1 MDEHEEVWVE
11 SPADILKRLVLLPS
25 RGYSFGAK
33 VNALTRLLI
42 VVVVILAVLKWRY
55 WPAVL
60 TIGIFLILFLYL
72 LKAGNVEI
80 EHFDDDMSGLKPHT
94 TPLCN
99 LYVQGQCE
107 IEVLKDERH
116 GFVPQDTNSAA
127 ESKESQPILMR
138 KNHVPRMVAKK
149 EVVVKA
155 PVNIRRPKTT
165 KITVDP
171 KKSDDGGTAYNEYQ
185 ASWDYER
192 KHAPPTPDYSGVVGY
207 L

>member
-42 VVVVILAVLKWRY
+42 VVVVVLAVLKWRY

-80 EHFDDDMSGLKPHT
+80 EHFDDDMSGLKHHT
-94 TPLCN
+94 TPLCD

-116 GFVPQDTNSAA
+116 ESPQAD
-127 ESKESQPILMR
+127 SQDISQMQTQPTLTR

-149 EVVVKA
+149 VPVVKA

-171 KKSDDGGTAYNEYQ
+171 KKSDSGGTAYNEYQ